1 MRSIA
6 TIIVLVSAAIGLRAG
21 TVNILPL
28 QPKTGEKITI
38 EYRADAADAD
48 IVKKG
53 PAPLH
58 AVVYGFG
65 MESEAP
71 VATDIELEE
80 DGKGRWKG
88 TMTVPADVVY
98 AHLKVGN
105 GGVYDTNKDRYW
117 SFIVA
122 GADGR
127 PMLMANFRAAMAC
140 FGMLPQPCRK
150 AEDFDEAIELL
161 EKEVRLYPKNI
172 SAAVN
177 LTMLRRRTEQIED
190 AEVQSEMRRLTS
202 LMPQAATSMD
212 AIGLSEAYN
221 ALGDAVQ
228 AQQILSD
235 AARRF
240 PNSKSAE
247 QLSLIGLGQ
256 VESLEQFYGKLA
268 DHLDK
273 FPKTS
278 ARQNIIEAA
287 FNAAAQE
294 RKIELL
300 VPFLERVK
308 DLPATAHH
316 MAANYFGAVDSLRA
330 KAFEHI
336 DKGFL
341 AVKDDA
347 QRPPYAGIHE
357 FHEGQRIMRAQLH
370 FVRGAIHRAMERN
383 DVAIADLSKALE
395 YGGNEAPQEAGAMLV
410 ELLMSAGRTTE
421 ARDVAERA
429 IRKGNASANVLNAY
443 RSLQRGNG
451 MDSVK
456 VEQLVADL
464 KKDGRSILA
473 ARLAKEMMHSNAI
486 DGTFTTLD
494 GKPVNIADWKGKV
507 VILDYWA
514 TWCGPCRSSFPSMQ
528 KLYEQ
533 YRNNPNVVFAIVNV
547 WERDKDRVKIV
558 RDFLSQNKNLTFPVY
573 LDKSDAVVGKFG
585 VTGIPTKFYLGKDGR
600 VQFKEVGYLPEEQ
613 FLEEA
618 TNRIEVLLG
627 M

>member
-1 MRSIA
+1 MRS
-6 TIIVLVSAAIGLRAG
+6 VLLCIGLVVAGVVLHAG
-21 TVNILPL
+21 TVNILPM
-28 QPKTGEKITI
+28 QPTSGGTITI
-38 EYRADAADAD
+38 EYRADATDAS
-48 IVKKG
+48 VVASSST
-53 PAPLH
+53 PVH

-65 MESEAP
+65 AEAEAP
-71 VATDIELEE
+71 VATDVELEE

-88 TMTVPADVVY
+88 TMTVPDGIVY

-105 GGVYDTNKDRYW
+105 GGQYDTNKDRYW
-117 SFIVA
+117 SFVVA
-122 GADGR
+122 GKDGR
-127 PMLMANFRAAMAC
+127 PLPMANFRAAMAC
-140 FGMLPQPCRK
+140 FGMLPPTCRK
-150 AEDFDEAIELL
+150 AEDLDEAIELL
-161 EKEVRLYPKNI
+161 EKEVRQYPKNI
-172 SAAVN
+172 SANVN
-177 LTMLRRRTEQIED
+177 LSMLRRRQNQIED

-202 LMPQAATSMD
+202 MMPQAATSMD
-212 AIGLSEAYN
+212 ALGLSEAYN
-221 ALGDAVQ
+221 AMGDAQ
-228 AQQILSD
+228 KAEQILSD

-247 QLSLIGLGQ
+247 QLSLIGLNR
-256 VESLEQFYGKLA
+256 VETIEQFFGKLA

-273 FPKTS
+273 FPKTF

-300 VPFLERVK
+300 IPFLTRVK
-308 DLPATAHH
+308 DLPASAHH
-316 MAANYFGAVDSLRA
+316 MAANYFGAVDSLRGL
-330 KAFEHI
+330 AFAHI
-336 DKGFL
+336 EQGL
-341 AVKDDA
+341 ASLSDDA
-347 QRPPYAGIHE
+347 QRPVYAGMHE
-357 FHEGQRIMRAQLH
+357 WREGQRVMRSQLH
-370 FVRGAIHRAMERN
+370 FVRGAIHRSMQRN

-395 YGGNEAPQEAGAMLV
+395 YGGNDAPQEAGGMLV
-410 ELLMSAGRTTE
+410 ELLMTTGRNDE

-429 IRKGNASANVLNAY
+429 IRKGNASATVLNAY

-464 KKDGRSILA
+464 KKDGRGILV

-533 YRNNPNVVFAIVNV
+533 YKNNPNVVFAIVNV